1 MDEYEKDFPID
12 GIVGHEGPGGGIY
25 DEMYYYD

>member
-1 MDEYEKDFPID
+1 MDEYEKDYPID
-12 GIVGHEGPGGGIY
+12 SLVGPSGSGLY

>member
-12 GIVGHEGPGGGIY
+12 SLVEGPGAGLY